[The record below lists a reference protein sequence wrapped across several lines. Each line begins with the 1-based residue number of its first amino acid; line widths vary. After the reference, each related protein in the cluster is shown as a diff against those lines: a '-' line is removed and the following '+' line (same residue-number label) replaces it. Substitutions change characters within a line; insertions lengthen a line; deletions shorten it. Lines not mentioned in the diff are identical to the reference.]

1 MTTTETANEITA
13 VEPNPNTIIL
23 DSPIKRGSSEINEVT
38 LRKPMAGELRGVTL
52 TDLLQMDVLALRKVL
67 PRITNPTLTEHEIGQ
82 MDPADLVQLATLV
95 TGFLLPKS
103 AKADASL
110 VA

>member
-1 MTTTETANEITA
+1 MKATDTSSDVVAI
-13 VEPNPNTIIL
+13 EPNPNTIIL
-23 DSPIKRGSSEINEVT
+23 DSPIKRGSSEILEVT

-67 PRITNPTLTEHEIGQ
+67 PRITTPTLTEHEIGQ
-82 MDPADLVQLATLV
+82 MDPADLVQMASLV

-103 AKADASL
+103 AKTDASL